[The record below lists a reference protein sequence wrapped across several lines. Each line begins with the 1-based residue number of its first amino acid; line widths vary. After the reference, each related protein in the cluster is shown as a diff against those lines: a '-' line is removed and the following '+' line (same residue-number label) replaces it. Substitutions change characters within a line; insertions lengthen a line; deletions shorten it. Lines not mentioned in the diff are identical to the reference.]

1 MIEKSEQDNKKELK
15 KVQQEAENEK
25 NRTKYLAEEQQI
37 RDKEAEIT
45 TLKTARDAAVSP
57 RIKAEKNAKIAE
69 LETAKKRLEK
79 TSKQTKSKVEKFD

>member
-79 TSKQTKSKVEKFD
+79 TSK

>member
-37 RDKEAEIT
+37 RDKETEIT
-45 TLKTARDAAVSP
+45 KLKTERDAAVSS
-57 RIKAEKNAKIAE
+57 RIKAEK
-69 LETAKKRLEK
+69 
-79 TSKQTKSKVEKFD
+79 